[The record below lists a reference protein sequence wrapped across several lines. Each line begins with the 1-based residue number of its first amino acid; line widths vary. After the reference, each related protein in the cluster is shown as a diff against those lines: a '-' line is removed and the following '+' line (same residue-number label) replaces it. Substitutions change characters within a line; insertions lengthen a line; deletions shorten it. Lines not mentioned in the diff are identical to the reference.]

1 MNMLEMFSAQY
12 HFNETSTTKS
22 KVKEILC
29 LFWDEKANDPDA
41 PNAAKKRA
49 MALRGTV
56 DIIIDSRPA
65 LSLINSYIKKML
77 LTQLSLVFIQ
87 FGTNSLSL
95 SLFL

>member
-29 LFWDEKANDPDA
+29 LLWDEKANDPDA
-41 PNAAKKRA
+41 PNAAKKKRA

-56 DIIIDSRPA
+56 NIVIDSR
-65 LSLINSYIKKML
+65 LSLFLINSNIKKVL

-87 FGTNSLSL
+87 FGTSSL